1 MNKIILAAM
10 IAFRALRTNKVRSV
24 LTMLGIIIGVG
35 AVIATVAV
43 GSGATKRIQEQIQ
56 SIGSNVIMVMP
67 GSITSSGIRLGSG
80 NAVTLTEDDARAIA
94 RECADVQFVAPVS
107 RGAAQI
113 VYGNNNWA

>member
-1 MNKIILAAM
+1 MNKIIPAAM
-10 IAFRALRTNKVRSV
+10 IAFRALRTNKLRSA

-67 GSITSSGIRLGSG
+67 GSITSSGIPLRTVTP
-80 NAVTLTEDDARAIA
+80 ATLTEDDARPIA
-94 RECADVQFVAPVS
+94 RDCPDVQAVAPTS
-107 RGAAQI
+107 RGSAQI
-113 VYGNNNWA
+113 VNG